1 MYVDGSRQNSAE
13 GNWLSKDR
21 SRQPIREAPA
31 LISCRVL
38 QERDNNAADFESFR
52 SAIWTRTR
60 TVPQCGSA
68 GVAPVCIAG
77 MKLAN
82 PELVSNARPRATDAV
97 NLQNG
102 SSSALITSI
111 RCHPETRH

>member
-38 QERDNNAADFESFR
+38 QERDNNAGDFESFR
-52 SAIWTRTR
+52 
-60 TVPQCGSA
+60 VPFGR
-68 GVAPVCIAG
+68 APERFPNVGPLELPRCAS
-77 MKLAN
+77 LA
-82 PELVSNARPRATDAV
+82 
-97 NLQNG
+97 
-102 SSSALITSI
+102 
-111 RCHPETRH
+111 